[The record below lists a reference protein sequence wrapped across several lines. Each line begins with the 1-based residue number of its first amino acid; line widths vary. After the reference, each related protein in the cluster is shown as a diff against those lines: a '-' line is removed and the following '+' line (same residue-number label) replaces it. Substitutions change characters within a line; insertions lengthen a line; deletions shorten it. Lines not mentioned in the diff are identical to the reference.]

1 MPLEDILQKHFG
13 LKGNAYLKYPKVKGT
28 CCGETEYEYMTKK
41 GLQSYF
47 ELIETLN
54 DINKLVPIAN
64 LSHIIDEL
72 DSLTYGEEFD

>member
-1 MPLEDILQKHFG
+1 MSLEDILQKHFG
-13 LKGNAYLKYPKVKGT
+13 LKGNAYLKKPKVKGT

-54 DINKLVPIAN
+54 NINKLVPIEN
-64 LSHIIDEL
+64 FSDLVDEL